1 MRTFCEENGQKDC
14 CSRRYAE
21 SLYLSGLETNWKH
34 MKQSATWRSDATL
47 VLAVL
52 IWGLNFP
59 ILKAALAVMH
69 PHVINVFRFI
79 ISTGVLGAIYLYRQR
94 TSGTD
99 FWHPIHALGWKII
112 ALGLLGTV
120 LYQFFFII
128 GVNNTAAGT
137 AALIMA
143 SAPVWTAV
151 IGALFRTEILRPLA
165 WLGLAASLVGT
176 AVVVI
181 GGSSAVNLAPGA
193 LFGNLMMVGAALFW
207 GMYTAFGR
215 PALRVV
221 SPIGLSFFS
230 LVAGLPVLIA
240 IGIPFFDT
248 VEWDNVDLWVWLA
261 IVYSGGL
268 STGIAIALWNAAV
281 HAVGP
286 SHTAAYNNLVPF
298 AALFASYLILGEP
311 VTWIQIGG
319 GATIVA
325 GLVVMRQ
332 ARRAVSTSV

>member
-1 MRTFCEENGQKDC
+1 
-14 CSRRYAE
+14 
-21 SLYLSGLETNWKH
+21 
-34 MKQSATWRSDATL
+34 MKQSATWKSDATL

-69 PHVINVFRFI
+69 PHVINVFRFT
-79 ISTGVLGAIYLYRQR
+79 ISTGVLAVIYLYWQR
-94 TSGTD
+94 GRETS
-99 FWHPIHALGWKII
+99 FWHPVQALGWKII

-128 GVNNTAAGT
+128 GVNSTAAGT

-151 IGALFRTEILRPLA
+151 LGALFRTELLRPLA
-165 WLGLAASLVGT
+165 WVGLAGSLLGT

-181 GGSSAVNLAPGA
+181 GGSSAINLAPGA
-193 LFGNLMMVGAALFW
+193 LFGNLMMLGAALFW
-207 GMYTAFGR
+207 GMYTAFTR

-240 IGIPFFDT
+240 IGIPFFNT
-248 VEWDNVDLWVWLA
+248 VEWHKIDLWVWLA
-261 IVYSGGL
+261 IIYSGGL

-311 VTWIQIGG
+311 VTWIQVVG

-325 GLVVMRQ
+325 GLVVMRR
-332 ARRAVSTSV
+332 ARHPIPASA